1 MFSLLRFLPYMKY
14 VFIVIA
20 LLLTVYLI
28 YDIGFYNGSNEQ
40 KVKCDKSIRLIEKSV
55 YDANMIEL
63 NRAELQV
70 KAYNKAL
77 VIQQEKYNDLK
88 AARKRDDI
96 KIKELKNEN
105 KNWSNTAI
113 PDDIINWLQR

>member
-1 MFSLLRFLPYMKY
+1 
-14 VFIVIA
+14 
-20 LLLTVYLI
+20 
-28 YDIGFYNGSNEQ
+28 
-40 KVKCDKSIRLIEKSV
+40 
-55 YDANMIEL
+55 MIEL